1 MKYIITES
9 QLYRVVFR
17 YLDIHRFIKIEN
29 ENDIYFV
36 HSENNEF
43 SEITYQKKYKT
54 CNIDNNLISL
64 VSDFFSLN
72 RKDAIEIIGRWVEYN
87 LQMQV
92 NDIWGSNKGGI
103 TALRIKK

>member
-29 ENDIYFV
+29 EDEIYFV

-43 SEITYQKKYKT
+43 SEITYQKKYKVG
-54 CNIDNNLISL
+54 NVDNKLISL
-64 VSDFFSLN
+64 ISDFFSLDF
-72 RKDAIEIIGRWVEYN
+72 KDAKEIIRMWVEHT
-87 LQMQV
+87 LQMRV
-92 NDIWGSNKGGI
+92 YDMWPANKDGV
-103 TALRIKK
+103 TSLRIKK